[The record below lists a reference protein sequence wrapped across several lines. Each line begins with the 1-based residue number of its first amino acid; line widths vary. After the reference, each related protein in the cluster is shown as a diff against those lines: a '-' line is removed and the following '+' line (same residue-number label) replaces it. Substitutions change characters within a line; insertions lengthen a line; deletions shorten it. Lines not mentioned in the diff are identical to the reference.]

1 MSEDKAKGAEGK
13 EEKGFEKV
21 LSVTSRRRV
30 LEEVVKNGE
39 ITAYEI
45 AKTLKLPDAA
55 VARHFHILSG
65 AGLIEGPFVDTS
77 GGRLKKIFRP
87 SSHAEKVLKDFWA
100 KEIESAPESIRREYM
115 TKKEVE

>member
-1 MSEDKAKGAEGK
+1 MAEGEAKGMEGG

-21 LSVTSRRRV
+21 LSVTSRRKV

-77 GGRLKKIFRP
+77 GGRLKKIYRP
-87 SSHAEKVLKDFWA
+87 SPHAEKILKDFWA
-100 KEIESAPESIRREYM
+100 KEIESAPESI
-115 TKKEVE
+115 KKGVRNGTRNG

>member
-1 MSEDKAKGAEGK
+1 MPEEAEGAE
-13 EEKGFEKV
+13 EEEELGYEKV

-77 GGRLKKIFRP
+77 GGRLKKIYRP
-87 SSHAEKVLKDFWA
+87 SPHAERVLKDFWA
-100 KEIESAPESIRREYM
+100 KEIEAAPESVKMQFIG
-115 TKKEVE
+115 KKEVVE